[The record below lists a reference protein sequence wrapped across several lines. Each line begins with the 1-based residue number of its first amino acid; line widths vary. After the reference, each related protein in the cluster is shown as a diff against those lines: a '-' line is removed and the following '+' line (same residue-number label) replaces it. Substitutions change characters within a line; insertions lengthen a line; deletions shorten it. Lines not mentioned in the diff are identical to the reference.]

1 MNHEAR
7 PRPTQMNAKPHPTF
21 ELIIVP
27 WPGGSIDAA
36 TLRGRLEDEGCSV
49 FEWSDPAGA
58 DYQPHQHDHDESI
71 WIVRG
76 VMTFT
81 ALGRDLRLGAGDRLM
96 LPRGTV
102 HGARAGA
109 EGTTYLVGQYPN

>member
-1 MNHEAR
+1 MSLEVLAW
-7 PRPTQMNAKPHPTF
+7 TGAA
-21 ELIIVP
+21 
-27 WPGGSIDAA
+27 IDAA
-36 TLRGRLEDEGCSV
+36 TLRARLEEEGCGSV

-76 VMTFT
+76 EMTFL
-81 ALGRDLRLGAGDRLM
+81 AGGRDLRLGAGDRLM

-109 EGTTYLVGQYPN
+109 QGATYLVGEYPD

>member
-1 MNHEAR
+1 MNTK
-7 PRPTQMNAKPHPTF
+7 PRPAMSLEVLAWTGAA
-21 ELIIVP
+21 
-27 WPGGSIDAA
+27 IDAA
-36 TLRGRLEDEGCSV
+36 TLRARLEEEGCGSV

-76 VMTFT
+76 EMTFL
-81 ALGRDLRLGAGDRLM
+81 AGGRDLRLGAGDRLM

-109 EGTTYLVGQYPN
+109 QGATYLVGEYPD

>member
-1 MNHEAR
+1 MSTR
-7 PRPTQMNAKPHPTF
+7 PRPAMAL
-21 ELIIVP
+21 EVIG
-27 WPGGSIDAA
+27 WAGGAVDAA
-36 TLRGRLEDEGCSV
+36 ALRGRLESDGCRV

-76 VMTFT
+76 EMTFT
-81 ALGRDLRLGAGDRLM
+81 AAGRTLRLAAGDRLM
-96 LPRGTV
+96 LPKGTV

-109 EGTTYLVGQYPN
+109 GGATYLVGEYPD